1 MSRVAIWW
9 ILASLVLGA
18 CAPAR
23 APQVEPIAPAKVP
36 RGAVEPSE
44 MPASD
49 QAPGLVSRMIVK
61 RADLS
66 VVVRDTMAALD
77 VIWEAVEGMG
87 GYVTDSNVY
96 RVDDQMQARVTVRV
110 PADRLN
116 DALRQI
122 KGMAVRVNRENTST
136 EDVTEEYTDNAS
148 RLRNLEATEQEL
160 LALLR
165 EVRARPNATADEI
178 LTVHRRI
185 TEVRDE
191 IERLKGRQQLLDN
204 LVALATIT
212 IEIIPDE
219 LTRPIVE
226 QAWQP
231 QQTARTAFRAL
242 LTGLRWLADLAIW
255 LVIFALPILALV
267 ALPFAVL
274 LFVIQRARRIG
285 RRPNP

>member
-1 MSRVAIWW
+1 MSRIAILW

-18 CAPAR
+18 CAPAQ
-23 APQVEPIAPAKVP
+23 APQTEPVAPAVVP
-36 RGAVEPSE
+36 RAEAEPSE
-44 MPASD
+44 RLSPD
-49 QAPGLVSRMIVK
+49 QAPSLAPRMIVK
-61 RADLS
+61 RADLT
-66 VVVRDTMAALD
+66 VVVQDTLATLD
-77 VIWEAVEGMG
+77 AIREVVESMG
-87 GYVTDSNVY
+87 GYVTDSNLY
-96 RVDDQMQARVTVRV
+96 RVDGQMQARVTVRV
-110 PADRLN
+110 PVDRLN

-122 KGMAVRVNRENTST
+122 KDLAVRVDRENTST

-165 EVRARPNATADEI
+165 EVRERPNATADEI
-178 LTVHRRI
+178 LAVHRRI

-191 IERLKGRQQLLDN
+191 IERLKGRQQLLDH
-204 LVALATIT
+204 LVALATIA

-226 QAWQP
+226 RAWRP
-231 QQTARTAFRAL
+231 HQTAREAFRAL

-255 LVIFALPILALV
+255 IVIFVLPILVLV
-267 ALPFAVL
+267 ALPFVALVL
-274 LFVIQRARRIG
+274 IIQRIRQAG